1 MGGDPDP
8 CSDTSGENGQGFRRQ
23 RYHPAGVLAL
33 VQALVYLGHFG
44 NRASVVKLVLDG
56 IETGLTHQESQM
68 KRLMLTAAL
77 LLATGA
83 LAGELKV
90 ELEGKGMAGNQV
102 RVAVYSANAPEQYPS
117 EDKYYRGVV
126 YEATS
131 DRLTVRIPDL
141 PPGKYAVAAFVDSN
155 RNGKQDKNFLGV
167 PNEIYGFSNNARGT
181 FGTPDF
187 AEAAFDI
194 GENDV
199 IKPIHLH

>member
-1 MGGDPDP
+1 M
-8 CSDTSGENGQGFRRQ
+8 FRVHPVIKAGSNM
-23 RYHPAGVLAL
+23 RYELFIPTLL
-33 VQALVYLGHFG
+33 
-44 NRASVVKLVLDG
+44 SVF
-56 IETGLTHQESQM
+56 
-68 KRLMLTAAL
+68 AAQ
-77 LLATGA
+77 
-83 LAGELKV
+83 AGELKL

-102 RVAVYSANAPEQYPS
+102 RVAVYSAKAPEQFPS
-117 EDKYYRGVV
+117 EEKYYRGVV

-141 PPGKYAVAAFVDSN
+141 PPGKYAVGAFVDNN

-194 GENDV
+194 DENDV
-199 IKPIHLH
+199 TKPIHLH

>member
-1 MGGDPDP
+1 
-8 CSDTSGENGQGFRRQ
+8 
-23 RYHPAGVLAL
+23 
-33 VQALVYLGHFG
+33 
-44 NRASVVKLVLDG
+44 
-56 IETGLTHQESQM
+56 M
-68 KRLMLTAAL
+68 KQLMIIVGL
-77 LLATGA
+77 LLAAGA
-83 LAGELKV
+83 QAGELKL

-102 RVAVYSANAPEQYPS
+102 RVAVYSANAPEQFPS
-117 EDKYYRGVV
+117 EEKYYRGVV

-131 DRLTVRIPDL
+131 DRLIVRIPDL
-141 PPGKYAVAAFVDSN
+141 PPGKYAVGAFVDNN

-199 IKPIHLH
+199 IKSIHLH